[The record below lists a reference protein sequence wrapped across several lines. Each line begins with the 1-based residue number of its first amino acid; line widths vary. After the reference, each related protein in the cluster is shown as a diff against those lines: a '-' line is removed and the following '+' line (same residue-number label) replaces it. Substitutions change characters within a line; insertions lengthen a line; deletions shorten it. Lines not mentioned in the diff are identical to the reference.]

1 MLTIIL
7 FAFLSGV
14 VTVASPCVLPVLPFL
29 LSGAIGGRLR
39 PYGIITGFILS
50 FTVFTL
56 TLSAILAALRIPPD
70 ATRLIS
76 VALLLAFGLT
86 LLIPALHTVYERFST
101 QSVSRLNTGGQISS
115 SKNTGPDSGNG
126 FVGGVMVGGTLGL
139 LWTPCVGPI
148 MSAVIT
154 LALSGNVTFQAFLV
168 TLAFSIG
175 TAIPMLAVMLGGRGA
190 LARVP
195 WLMNNLGTVQRG
207 FGAVMVV
214 FAIGIF
220 FNVDRNV
227 QTWFLDTF
235 PAYADTLTKFE
246 ENVPVNGL
254 EAPKANTP

>member
-1 MLTIIL
+1 MLTIIF
-7 FAFLSGV
+7 FAFLSGI

-56 TLSAILAALRIPPD
+56 MLSTIVRVLNIPPD

-76 VALLLAFGLT
+76 VGLLFAFGLT
-86 LLIPALHTVYERFST
+86 LLIPALHMVYERFST
-101 QSVSRLNTGGQISS
+101 QSVSRLNTGGQIASS
-115 SKNTGPDSGNG
+115 PDSGNG
-126 FVGGVMVGGTLGL
+126 FVGGILVGGTLGL

-148 MSAVIT
+148 MSAVVT

-168 TLAFSIG
+168 TVAFSIG

-214 FAIGIF
+214 FAIGIY
-220 FNVDRNV
+220 FNLDRSV
-227 QTWFLDTF
+227 QSWFLDTF
-235 PAYADTLTKFE
+235 PAYSDTLTKFE
-246 ENVPVNGL
+246 ENAPVKGL
-254 EAPKANTP
+254 EAPKTDQP

>member
-39 PYGIITGFILS
+39 PYGIISGFILS

-101 QSVSRLNTGGQISS
+101 QSVSRLNTGGQFSS
-115 SKNTGPDSGNG
+115 SPDSGNG
-126 FVGGVMVGGTLGL
+126 FIGGVMVGGTLGL

-235 PAYADTLTKFE
+235 PAYAETLTKFE

>member
-1 MLTIIL
+1 MLTIVL
-7 FAFLSGV
+7 FAFLSGI

-56 TLSAILAALRIPPD
+56 TLSAILAALHIPPD

-115 SKNTGPDSGNG
+115 SPDSGNG

-220 FNVDRNV
+220 FNVDRKV

-235 PAYADTLTKFE
+235 PAYSDTLTKFE
-246 ENVPVNGL
+246 ENAPVKALEVP
-254 EAPKANTP
+254 APKTP

>member
-1 MLTIIL
+1 MLTVAF

-39 PYGIITGFILS
+39 PYGIIAGFIVS
-50 FTVFTL
+50 FTIFTL
-56 TLSAILAALRIPPD
+56 LLSTIVRALNIPPD

-76 VALLLAFGLT
+76 VGLLFAFGVT
-86 LLIPALHTVYERFST
+86 LLVPALHTVYEKLST
-101 QSVSRLNTGGQISS
+101 QSVSRLQA
-115 SKNTGPDSGNG
+115 SGNTSYSSG
-126 FVGGVMVGGTLGL
+126 QTLGGGWLGGMLVGGTLGL

-148 MSAVIT
+148 MASVIT
-154 LALSGNVTFQAFLV
+154 LALSGNITFDAFLV

-195 WLMNNLGTVQRG
+195 WLMGNLGLVQRG

-214 FAIGIF
+214 FAIGIG
-220 FNVDRNV
+220 FNLDRKV
-227 QTWFLDTF
+227 QSWFLDTF
-235 PAYADTLTKFE
+235 PSYTDGLTKFE
-246 ENVPVNGL
+246 ENAPIKSL
-254 EAPKANTP
+254 EPPKQP

>member
-1 MLTIIL
+1 MLTVAF
-7 FAFLSGV
+7 FAFLSGI

-56 TLSAILAALRIPPD
+56 ALSTIVRVLNIPAD

-76 VALLLAFGLT
+76 VGLLLAFGLT
-86 LLIPALHTVYERFST
+86 LLIPALHTMYERFST

-115 SKNTGPDSGNG
+115 GSGPDSGNG

-168 TLAFSIG
+168 TFAFSIG
-175 TAIPMLAVMLGGRGA
+175 TAIPMLGVMLGGRGA

-195 WLMNNLGTVQRG
+195 WLMNNLATVQRG

-214 FAIGIF
+214 FAIGIY
-220 FNVDRNV
+220 FNADRNV
-227 QTWFLDTF
+227 QTWFLDVF
-235 PAYADTLTKFE
+235 PGYSETLTKFE
-246 ENVPVNGL
+246 ENAPITGL
-254 EAPKANTP
+254 EAPKPTQP